1 MGNDR
6 LSGLT
11 LLSVHKTVKLNYD
24 SVIADDAEYT
34 SKFNTRARLT
44 E

>member
-6 LSGLT
+6 LSGLA

-24 SVIADDAEYT
+24 SVIAEYT
-34 SKFNTRARLT
+34 TKFNTRVRLT